1 MTDPAPIPR
10 RRTRAE
16 AKRETRERLL
26 AAAERVFRRDGY
38 HGTSLERI
46 AAEAGYTKGAVYS
59 TFDSKASLFLAL
71 LAVRAARRRD
81 ELEAVFAAAATA
93 RDFVAEAAR
102 RFARARAA
110 ESDWWATVIEFMAVV
125 GRDPDLRRRYAAH
138 HDATREQIAAVIAR
152 WAESEGRPLPLPPRR
167 IATMVLA
174 VNNGLTLEGLLAPD
188 EVPSTSYVDAQ
199 TALLLGLSA
208 LARDGEP
215 R

>member
-1 MTDPAPIPR
+1 VTDPAPLPR

-16 AKRETRERLL
+16 AKRETREQLL

-81 ELEAVFAAAATA
+81 ELETVFAAAATA

-110 ESDWWATVIEFMAVV
+110 ESDWWAAVIEFMAVV
-125 GRDPDLRRRYAAH
+125 GRDPDLRHRYAAH
-138 HDATREQIAAVIAR
+138 HDATREQIAAAIAR
-152 WAESEGRPLPLPPRR
+152 WAEREGRPLPLPPRR